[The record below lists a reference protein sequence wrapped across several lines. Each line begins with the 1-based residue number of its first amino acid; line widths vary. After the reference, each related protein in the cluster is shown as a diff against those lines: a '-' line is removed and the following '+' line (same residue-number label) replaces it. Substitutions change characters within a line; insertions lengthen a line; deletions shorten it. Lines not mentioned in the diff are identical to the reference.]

1 MGWQRATGCDRRLG
15 EAWSRSGSPGR
26 VRAGEEVTQGSPFAQ
41 GECDTPAMLWAVVE
55 QMAPLA
61 QRLDVAVTRTA
72 MGGIVIQMSG
82 CQHDLGG
89 PGRRVI
95 GQERGGDL
103 AAAAVTPGL
112 AGLVPPASIAQMPHD
127 LAVRPSAA

>member
-1 MGWQRATGCDRRLG
+1 MTWSFWVSPEGIGSCEEIAQGAT
-15 EAWSRSGSPGR
+15 S
-26 VRAGEEVTQGSPFAQ
+26 AQ

-95 GQERGGDL
+95 GQER
-103 AAAAVTPGL
+103 
-112 AGLVPPASIAQMPHD
+112 
-127 LAVRPSAA
+127 